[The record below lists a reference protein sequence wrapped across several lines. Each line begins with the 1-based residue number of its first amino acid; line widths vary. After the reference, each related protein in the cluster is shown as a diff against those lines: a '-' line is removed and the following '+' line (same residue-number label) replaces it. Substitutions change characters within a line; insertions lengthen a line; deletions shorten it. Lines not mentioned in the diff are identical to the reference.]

1 MLVVLKSLDILVHH
15 FLSHYLAGVVLYAQ
29 RVHVFIKGRDRG
41 VGALKRGLNG
51 GKKFGIPLEMLEFGW
66 NL

>member
-15 FLSHYLAGVVLYAQ
+15 LLSHNLAGLVLYAL
-29 RVHVFIKGRDRG
+29 RLHVFIKGRDRG
-41 VGALKRGLNG
+41 VGALKRGLDG
-51 GKKFGIPLEMLEFGW
+51 GKKFLIPLEMLEFDW